1 MGTIPIEWNEF
12 KGVIDEINTA
22 CSGAFPPWMRICPVA
37 TMAVGFMMFVLG
49 GFLSVQGSSNLAMP
63 VIGFVLCFL
72 SVFSLFLCSSQ
83 GNAALLTNLRQTL
96 SGLNARYSSRLPRI
110 DFQLHE
116 SRHLELFNRS
126 DASGMKGMKVRSV
139 KDYTLVIQVLGSAGE
154 RIIPTPDIVMA
165 QAFQGASALPQQQ
178 MYDINGVPMK
188 R

>member
-1 MGTIPIEWNEF
+1 MG
-12 KGVIDEINTA
+12 
-22 CSGAFPPWMRICPVA
+22 MRICPVA

-49 GFLSVQGSSNLAMP
+49 GFLSVQGSSGTLAI
-63 VIGFVLCFL
+63 IGFVVCFL

-96 SGLNARYSSRLPRI
+96 SGLNARYSSRLPQI

-116 SRHLELFNRS
+116 SRHLELYNRS
-126 DASGMKGMKVRSV
+126 DARGMKVRSV